1 MGRETIFNVA
11 MVTIFFSVMAHGI
24 SAAPLAEK
32 YGVRITQMI
41 KKGSA
46 QAEAIPGIEVPTRKG
61 IIPTD
66 SSYQD

>member
-1 MGRETIFNVA
+1 
-11 MVTIFFSVMAHGI
+11 MAHGI